1 MNASLK
7 FKFIGQNTFKLLQP
21 IVNNQNIL
29 RYIKYLDKDNP
40 LDSALLDIDTRKV
53 DLIADGTIVL
63 TPFDKNVLRD
73 EAVKIFFTPID
84 IDFGNGKD
92 VLNTTYYMIDIMMP
106 TSKWRLSNGE
116 FCAYMIAYEIAQTI
130 DNKNIAGLGKVNIVD
145 RAIQGKVTDTFSGLN
160 FKIAVDS
167 ANKSVNKG

>member
-21 IVNNQNIL
+21 IVKNQNIL
-29 RYIKYLDKDNP
+29 RYIKYLDKDDP
-40 LDSALLDIDTRKV
+40 LDKKLPDIDMRT
-53 DLIADGTIVL
+53 DLITDGTIIL
-63 TPFDKNVLRD
+63 TPFDKNVLAK
-73 EAVKIFFTPID
+73 EKIKIFFTPID

-92 VLNTTYYMIDIMMP
+92 VLNTTYYMIDIMVP

-116 FCAYMIAYEIAQTI
+116 FRAYMIAYEIAQII

>member
-21 IVNNQNIL
+21 IVKNQNIL
-29 RYIKYLDKDNP
+29 RYIKYLDKDDP
-40 LDSALLDIDTRKV
+40 LDKKLPDIDMRT
-53 DLIADGTIVL
+53 DLITDGTIIL
-63 TPFDKNVLRD
+63 TPFDKNVLAK
-73 EAVKIFFTPID
+73 EKIKIFFTPID

-92 VLNTTYYMIDIMMP
+92 VLNTTYYMIDIMVP

-116 FCAYMIAYEIAQTI
+116 FRAYMIAYEIAQTI

>member
-21 IVNNQNIL
+21 IVKNQNIL
-29 RYIKYLDKDNP
+29 RYIKYLDKDDP
-40 LDSALLDIDTRKV
+40 LDKKLPDIDMRT
-53 DLIADGTIVL
+53 DLITDGTIIL
-63 TPFDKNVLRD
+63 TPFDKNVLAK
-73 EAVKIFFTPID
+73 EKIKIFFNPID
-84 IDFGNGKD
+84 VDFGDGKNI
-92 VLNTTYYMIDIMMP
+92 LNTTYYTIDIIMP
-106 TSKWRLSNGE
+106 TSKWKLSNGE
-116 FCAYMIAYEIAQTI
+116 FRAYMIAHEIAKEI
-130 DNKNIAGLGKVNIVD
+130 DNKNIAGIGKVNIVG